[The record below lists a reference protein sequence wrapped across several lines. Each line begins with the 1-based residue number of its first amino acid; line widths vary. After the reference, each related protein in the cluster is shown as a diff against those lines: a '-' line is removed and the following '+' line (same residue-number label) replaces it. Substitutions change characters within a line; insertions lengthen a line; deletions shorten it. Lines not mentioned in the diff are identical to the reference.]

1 MAIKGLDLTQKINN
15 IIKYYPKP
23 IEKVTEAIQNISELK
38 TGKLYVNPLWISLKD
53 PVCKYTIHYLVLLNA
68 ENPLIEITTFSKLE
82 IITRK
87 INSTT
92 KISKPSPSQPDY
104 QILSFLLDYKNINY
118 EYISMVAKFITN
130 ESNDSFKMDQPKELK
145 DKKLEI
151 YWNEENK
158 NTECNITRINNF
170 FYANA
175 NSYKLKL
182 SNVLIGEDIICEKI
196 KPELLG
202 LYLEFLQ
209 SINKSMNWKKTMKT
223 RFLQLWSNE
232 KYFTKQE
239 DGITRPTALGLE
251 RLMKEGFGS
260 IKYSATDFSL
270 QTGIVVNPYELC
282 QEYSKK

>member
-1 MAIKGLDLTQKINN
+1 MLWYNTTPHMFKYFICFHYYMAIKGLDLTQKINN
-15 IIKYYPKP
+15 IIKYYPKS

-145 DKKLEI
+145 DKKL
-151 YWNEENK
+151 
-158 NTECNITRINNF
+158 
-170 FYANA
+170 
-175 NSYKLKL
+175 
-182 SNVLIGEDIICEKI
+182 
-196 KPELLG
+196 
-202 LYLEFLQ
+202 
-209 SINKSMNWKKTMKT
+209 
-223 RFLQLWSNE
+223 
-232 KYFTKQE
+232 
-239 DGITRPTALGLE
+239 
-251 RLMKEGFGS
+251 
-260 IKYSATDFSL
+260 
-270 QTGIVVNPYELC
+270 
-282 QEYSKK
+282 